1 MRFCYS
7 TILSSCHHLWLY
19 LTILFFIMCIMY
31 FFKFS
36 MLFIITRSIRLNALI
51 YINQATQS

>member
-7 TILSSCHHLWLY
+7 TILSSCHHLWLF
-19 LTILFFIMCIMY
+19 LTILFFIKCIMY

-36 MLFIITRSIRLNALI
+36 MFFIITRSIRLNALI
-51 YINQATQS
+51 YINQSAQS